1 MSLSSQ
7 PNEELMKNKE
17 VKAEALSLAIHK
29 AQREQGS
36 FLLFSHT

>member
-1 MSLSSQ
+1 MMFSSQ
-7 PNEELMKNKE
+7 QKEEKMRNTKRKPE
-17 VKAEALSLAIHK
+17 MISLASHK